1 MKRKASVWI
10 LFVLIILVIVLT
22 VLVIYNIL
30 PEWLLFTIAIYYLIK
45 NFLND
50 KTNFVNQNKEGK
62 L

>member
-10 LFVLIILVIVLT
+10 LFVVILIVIVLT

-30 PEWLLFTIAIYYLIK
+30 PEWLLFIIAIYYVIK

-50 KTNFVNQNKEGK
+50 KTNFVNQNKDE
-62 L
+62 